1 MLSKQNIAV
10 ISTDFLSGYG
20 LKALFYEYFTPAKI
34 DVFATVDDYHSS
46 SSSSKN
52 TYHLLILPAV
62 DYLVHLNRLTVKNK
76 IVTITCAP
84 QQGVQGQPP
93 HLYTQCSEQ
102 EMVEQLQSILV
113 NFDSLQSGDA
123 KNELSE
129 RECEVL
135 AKVAQGAINK
145 EIADSLNISLNTVI
159 THRKNITG
167 KLGIK
172 TISGLTVYAILNG
185 IISGEDLPKL

>member
-20 LKALFYEYFTPAKI
+20 LKALFYEYFTPANI
-34 DVFATVDDYHSS
+34 DVFATVSDYHSS
-46 SSSSKN
+46 KS

-62 DYLVHLNRLTVKNK
+62 DYLVHFSRLTVKNK
-76 IVTITCAP
+76 IITIACAP
-84 QQGVQGQPP
+84 QQHAQEQPP
-93 HLYTQCSEQ
+93 HLYTLCSEQ

-113 NFDSLQSGDA
+113 NFESLQSGDA
-123 KNELSE
+123 RSELSE

-159 THRKNITG
+159 THRKNITA

-185 IISGEDLPKL
+185 IISGKDLPKL

>member
-1 MLSKQNIAV
+1 MLSKQNIAI
-10 ISTDFLSGYG
+10 ISGDFLSGYG
-20 LKALFYEYFTPAKI
+20 LKALFCEYFTPATV
-34 DVFATVDDYHSS
+34 DVFATVDGYHDG
-46 SSSSKN
+46 KN
-52 TYHLLILPAV
+52 SYHLLILPAA

-76 IVTITCAP
+76 IVTIAAAP
-84 QQGVQGQPP
+84 LQAAQSQPP
-93 HLYTQCSEQ
+93 HLYTLCGEQ
-102 EMVEQLQSILV
+102 EMVEQLQNILA
-113 NFDSLQSGDA
+113 NFDALQGGDA

-159 THRKNITG
+159 THRKNITA

-185 IISGEDLPKL
+185 IISGSDLPKS

>member
-1 MLSKQNIAV
+1 MLSKQNIA
-10 ISTDFLSGYG
+10 IIAGDFLSGYG
-20 LKALFYEYFTPAKI
+20 LKALFCEYFTPAKI
-34 DVFATVDDYHSS
+34 DVFAAVDDYYD
-46 SSSSKN
+46 SKN
-52 TYHLLILPAV
+52 IYHLLALPAV

-76 IVTITCAP
+76 IITISGAP
-84 QQGVQGQPP
+84 QRGAGQAPY
-93 HLYTQCSEQ
+93 LYTLCSEQ
-102 EMVEQLQSILV
+102 EMVEQLQSILTS
-113 NFDSLQSGDA
+113 FDSLQSGDA

-159 THRKNITG
+159 THRKNITA

-185 IISGEDLPKL
+185 IISGRELPKS

>member
-1 MLSKQNIAV
+1 MLSKQNIAI
-10 ISTDFLSGYG
+10 ISGDFLSGYG
-20 LKALFYEYFTPAKI
+20 LKALFYEYFTPAKV
-34 DVFATVDDYHSS
+34 DVFATVADYHDSRHS
-46 SSSSKN
+46 
-52 TYHLLILPAV
+52 YHLLILPAV
-62 DYLVHLNRLTVKNK
+62 DYLVHLIRLTVKNK
-76 IVTITCAP
+76 IVTIAAAP
-84 QQGVQGQPP
+84 PQSVQSAQGQPP
-93 HLYTQCSEQ
+93 HLYTLCSEQ
-102 EMVEQLQSILV
+102 EMVEQLQNILTS
-113 NFDSLQSGDA
+113 FESLQSGDA

-159 THRKNITG
+159 THRKNITA

-185 IISGEDLPKL
+185 IIAGEDLPKS